1 MVNNFSEIKQKI
13 DKFIKDYLEMDIMG
27 TKFNCPYWAN
37 KLVGGQ
43 VAIRGFLNGKGDA
56 AGIRMELEK
65 LILRDP
71 ENKKILSG
79 QNNLNKFAKRNR
91 IGIDCSGIVFRILT
105 KIVNLS
111 DIFKGGIN
119 KTNARMLTSPE
130 YNILINSTGKSQ
142 IGDMIRINGGRHV
155 AVIVSCG
162 NGNITYVHSSYLLT
176 QTRGVHLGKIQ
187 ITDQNKGLEHQKWLE
202 KTKNGENFAKKFY
215 LPGQGDGVYRL
226 KIFPALNEQTKKLS

>member
-79 QNNLNKFAKRNR
+79 QNNLNKF
-91 IGIDCSGIVFRILT
+91 S
-105 KIVNLS
+105 
-111 DIFKGGIN
+111 
-119 KTNARMLTSPE
+119 
-130 YNILINSTGKSQ
+130 
-142 IGDMIRINGGRHV
+142 
-155 AVIVSCG
+155 
-162 NGNITYVHSSYLLT
+162 
-176 QTRGVHLGKIQ
+176 
-187 ITDQNKGLEHQKWLE
+187 
-202 KTKNGENFAKKFY
+202 
-215 LPGQGDGVYRL
+215 
-226 KIFPALNEQTKKLS
+226 